1 MNSNYTIEQQP
12 VKQYRI
18 ILSILLFELIIYF
31 FCNIHVSAFVKNTF
45 IGFEQDPL
53 LWLIYF
59 TGLPQFVLSNIFL
72 SCFVD
77 ISILFFI
84 GAIIFKPLNKWIA
97 IGLFILLFVFYAV
110 VTAHL
115 GHRNYQ
121 SGYLLVLLPFL
132 FSNVKSKQIVFEFT
146 RYFLLFF
153 YVSAAIFKYKTG
165 SLFNNDHFSH
175 AVLNQFTPYFLE
187 QSFSIRT
194 SFNLFLITHHNFASF
209 LFIGATILEFVTIVG
224 FFTKRFDSY
233 LAIFILLFHFA
244 NWFIMDIAPIGQIA
258 FICTLFFSKKF
269 SWKTPVPSL

>member
-53 LWLIYF
+53 LWLIYY

-97 IGLFILLFVFYAV
+97 IGLFILLFVA
-110 VTAHL
+110 T
-115 GHRNYQ
+115 
-121 SGYLLVLLPFL
+121 SCC
-132 FSNVKSKQIVFEFT
+132 
-146 RYFLLFF
+146 FF
-153 YVSAAIFKYKTG
+153 F
-165 SLFNNDHFSH
+165 
-175 AVLNQFTPYFLE
+175 
-187 QSFSIRT
+187 
-194 SFNLFLITHHNFASF
+194 
-209 LFIGATILEFVTIVG
+209 
-224 FFTKRFDSY
+224 
-233 LAIFILLFHFA
+233 
-244 NWFIMDIAPIGQIA
+244 
-258 FICTLFFSKKF
+258 
-269 SWKTPVPSL
+269 